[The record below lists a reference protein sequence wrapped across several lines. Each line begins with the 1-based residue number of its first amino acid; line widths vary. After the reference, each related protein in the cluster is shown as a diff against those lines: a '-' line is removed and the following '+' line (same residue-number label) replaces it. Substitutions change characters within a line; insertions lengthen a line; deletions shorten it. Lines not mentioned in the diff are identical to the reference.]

1 MAEPL
6 VLINVFE
13 VPAGEA
19 EQFIAAWE
27 KMRDY
32 LKSQPGYIDTA
43 LHQAIAPDADFQFVN
58 VAHWRTAE
66 EFLAATQ
73 TPEFLDSAVGLVH
86 GPGVFVLCSGVFSV
100 SGSDVSV
107 EGEDALVVA
116 AVPAAGMGDVG
127 VPGMP
132 ERAGDQVAYGGEGV
146 RLVPGADLC
155 WSSPNVLSRT

>member
-32 LKSQPGYIDTA
+32 LTSQPGYIDTA

-58 VAHWRTAE
+58 VAHWRTAAE
-66 EFLAATQ
+66 SLAATQ
-73 TPEFLDSAVGLVH
+73 QPEFLDSAA
-86 GPGVFVLCSGVFSV
+86 
-100 SGSDVSV
+100 
-107 EGEDALVVA
+107 ALV
-116 AVPAAGMGDVG
+116 PY
-127 VPGMP
+127 PP
-132 ERAGDQVAYGGEGV
+132 HPHLY
-146 RLVPGADLC
+146 P
-155 WSSPNVLSRT
+155 PPPP